1 MDYKVYNPGYNKIA
15 SDIHSLYYVLFNKKM
30 PLWQSSVNRAIPIAI
45 FMDNRM
51 WNSRAKNINTVERSE
66 ISSGR
71 IFFNIGVSIKE
82 NSEIIENKI
91 AGTQIQWIS

>member
-45 FMDNRM
+45 FIDNRM
-51 WNSRAKNINTVERSE
+51 
-66 ISSGR
+66 
-71 IFFNIGVSIKE
+71 
-82 NSEIIENKI
+82 
-91 AGTQIQWIS
+91 